1 MNRWSNSPLWRFQ
14 MCLCMFCLRL
24 NLMQLWIRNLRT
36 QENIG
41 PLWFLKYIA
50 WKLFCKMSTPAGIR
64 CSCKSKGVKQPL
76 PRHSISWPTMWQC
89 RVHLCCLHRECIH
102 KPGVSSSS
110 SGSSHCSSQTSPC
123 FSSLVAAVTQ
133 RSSPPGCAT
142 ASVCNSSC
150 PLSQQKCTN
159 TGRLRRT
166 TPPGSGRRPN
176 ASKRAGNNVVDGPL
190 CAPVNRKEE
199 EKQFYYSPKYNQH
212 LQQMENASLT
222 QAMTMISMA
231 QRMGPSRFHRP
242 VRSSCIDMA
251 ISRVPSMNRVY
262 THKGARDNPH
272 SLLKH
277 TNP

>member
-24 NLMQLWIRNLRT
+24 NLMQLWIRNLWT

-41 PLWFLKYIA
+41 PLWFLKYIT

-142 ASVCNSSC
+142 ANVCNSSC

-176 ASKRAGNNVVDGPL
+176 ASKRAGNNAVDGPL

-199 EKQFYYSPKYNQH
+199 EKLFYYCPKYNQH
-212 LQQMENASLT
+212 LQQMENVSLT

-262 THKGARDNPH
+262 THKGAR
-272 SLLKH
+272 KTH
-277 TNP
+277 TAF